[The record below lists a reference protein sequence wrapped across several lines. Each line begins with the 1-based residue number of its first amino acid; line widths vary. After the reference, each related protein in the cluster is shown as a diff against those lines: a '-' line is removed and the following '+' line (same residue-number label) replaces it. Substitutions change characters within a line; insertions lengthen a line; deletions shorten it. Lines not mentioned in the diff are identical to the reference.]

1 MRRSVAWEEGL
12 AEDFKDPE
20 FITGFL
26 LAAVE
31 EGIPIQ
37 TALGKVIRCLGVNE
51 FSKKIKMPSP
61 NILRAI
67 DPKHNPTQE
76 TLNRLLKPF
85 GLMLTVTPIV
95 KKKAA

>member
-1 MRRSVAWEEGL
+1 MRRSRDWDEGL
-12 AEDFKDPE
+12 SEDFKDPN
-20 FITGFL
+20 FIKEFL
-26 LAAVE
+26 LAAIEDGVSLQVA
-31 EGIPIQ
+31 I
-37 TALGKVIRCLGVNE
+37 GKVIRCLGVNE
-51 FSKKIKMPSP
+51 FSKKVDIPSP

-85 GLMLTVTPIV
+85 GLMLTVSPII

>member
-1 MRRSVAWEEGL
+1 MRRSKDWEEGL
-12 AEDFKDPE
+12 SEDFKDPD
-20 FITGFL
+20 FIKEFL

-31 EGIPIQ
+31 DGISLQ
-37 TALGKVIRCLGVNE
+37 TAIGKVIRCLGVNE

-85 GLMLTVTPIV
+85 DLILTVSPIT
-95 KKKAA
+95 KKKVA